1 MNELCIKELG
11 TYDFSKGFMY
21 SVHQVYTL
29 VQKRLEQ
36 SLSEKEAISFSQFMI
51 LVGFVCHTN
60 SPVSQASIAS
70 FSHLTEATVS
80 RHISVLVTKGYLSK
94 EENKENRRKHLITI
108 TKKGLSAFA
117 HAEKIIDKELIT
129 IFKDIKDSD
138 RKSIMKNFNNVL
150 LQLLTKK

>member
-1 MNELCIKELG
+1 MNTHCIEAIG

-29 VQKRLEQ
+29 VQKHLEQ
-36 SLSEKEAISFSQFMI
+36 ALLKENTISFSQFMI
-51 LVGFVCHTN
+51 LVGFACHRDI
-60 SPVSQASIAS
+60 SVSQASIAN

-80 RHISVLVTKGYLSK
+80 RHISTLVSKGYLTK
-94 EENKENRRKHLITI
+94 KENKENRRKHLISI
-108 TKKGLSAFA
+108 TKKGLTVFTQ
-117 HAEKIIDKELIT
+117 AEKIIDRELIT